1 MTYQSKDM
9 DIKMSLEK
17 NPPIYPTGVT
27 QKKRIRVQRKL
38 CTWPETQEFRVQGKN
53 ISNIHQLK
61 DSYLVN
67 GIIYEEPVQV
77 VEVDPN
83 NKDRFIGIAGYHR
96 NAAQEL
102 LGWDI
107 AIYDIV
113 EFKTPRDRLKFGY
126 TSNHHL
132 PAQKTD
138 KNDIK
143 KGITKG
149 ITDGIIKN
157 DNNDIRGF
165 LKEIAADKTDTERNS
180 ILKSWRLNYSAYENL
195 EAFGSI
201 AANSKAEEL
210 NIPHLGDKGV
220 SSSGLYGYIKE
231 PGGYKTVM
239 HDGLKL
245 WLSENE
251 DIHLT
256 GYITNPN
263 PKQLRTR
270 REGEKNSIDKLNNF
284 LYDVAA
290 KLTDIP
296 VDEIKAKGK
305 SPFKY
310 NGFLPQVISADPGK
324 DGLPVENTKVDFDGK
339 PML

>member
-132 PAQKTD
+132 PAQKL
-138 KNDIK
+138 IK
-143 KGITKG
+143 MI
-149 ITDGIIKN
+149 
-157 DNNDIRGF
+157 
-165 LKEIAADKTDTERNS
+165 
-180 ILKSWRLNYSAYENL
+180 
-195 EAFGSI
+195 
-201 AANSKAEEL
+201 
-210 NIPHLGDKGV
+210 
-220 SSSGLYGYIKE
+220 
-231 PGGYKTVM
+231 
-239 HDGLKL
+239 
-245 WLSENE
+245 
-251 DIHLT
+251 
-256 GYITNPN
+256 
-263 PKQLRTR
+263 
-270 REGEKNSIDKLNNF
+270 
-284 LYDVAA
+284 
-290 KLTDIP
+290 
-296 VDEIKAKGK
+296 
-305 SPFKY
+305 
-310 NGFLPQVISADPGK
+310 
-324 DGLPVENTKVDFDGK
+324 
-339 PML
+339 